1 MSALFAVGDR
11 VWFKKLGATPFVVGS
26 ATDEAKPVGGGNNAL
41 NFGGASLGGRGKAEI
56 TVPSTKANS
65 GLSDAQGVPTI
76 QSSGFP
82 DAIDSTRTVVQEG
95 EDAPTAAPTATDQNV
110 YGLVEPGNHS
120 YKYTFVTAGGESAAS
135 PVSATVDSDIIV
147 PPPGALLSATA
158 GLLNTGDH
166 TWKVTFLVSALTTLP
181 SAVSPT
187 VTTVDGTHSADL
199 TLPLGPTGTT
209 SRKVYRN
216 SVAVPAT
223 WRLVATVADNTTTAL
238 NDGATDASI
247 AAAATAP
254 TVATQGTK
262 VLVGGIAPGPTG
274 TTARK
279 VYRNAVGG
287 KSLLTTIS
295 DNTTESYTD
304 NTADAGLSLP
314 AAAPTKSSAGF
325 TGSTIGSA
333 GTKIGVKEQ
342 TVVNILSPRTVTV
355 DGPFG
360 DPTPAARFPTGD
372 NLDDATVD
380 DGTNTIGKS
389 DPSAP
394 GGSASKGRAVASGTK
409 IPLDGLNPYGAG
421 KINVKGKTV
430 GVRLPSSEEGPG
442 VVIEKTVV
450 STTGKTPD
458 GTLVYAGEF
467 TYWVNWGSPSGS
479 QPHSTKWR
487 NRHRVTMH
495 AEKDLVAI

>member
-1 MSALFAVGDR
+1 MSFVVGDR
-11 VWFKKLGATPFVVGS
+11 VWFKKLGRTPFVVGS
-26 ATDEAKPVGGGNNAL
+26 ATDEALPVGGGNNAL

-56 TVPSTKANS
+56 TAPSTKANS

-82 DAIDSTRTVVQEG
+82 DAIDSTRTVLQEG

-110 YGLVEPGNHS
+110 YGSVDPGNHT

-135 PVSATVDSDIIV
+135 PASSTVDSDIIV

-166 TWKVTFLVSALTTLP
+166 TWKVAFVTAGGTTLP

-209 SRKVYRN
+209 SRTVYRN
-216 SVAVPAT
+216 KIADQTHWFLA
-223 WRLVATVADNTTTAL
+223 ATVGNNTATTL
-238 NDGATDASI
+238 NDGAADSALTTA
-247 AAAATAP
+247 AP

-262 VLVGGIAPGPTG
+262 VSVGGIAPGPTG
-274 TTARK
+274 TTGRK
-279 VYRNAVGG
+279 VYRNKIAAQTTW
-287 KSLLTTIS
+287 SLLTTLS

-304 NTADAGLSLP
+304 NTADASLS
-314 AAAPTKSSAGF
+314 AGTAPTKSTSGF

-333 GTKIGVKEQ
+333 GTNIGVKEQ
-342 TVVNILSPRTVTV
+342 TVVNVLSPRTVTV
-355 DGPFG
+355 DGPFVA
-360 DPTPAARFPTGD
+360 PTPAARFPTGD
-372 NLDDATVD
+372 NLDEAPVD

-394 GGSASKGRAVASGTK
+394 GGSASKGRAIASGTK
-409 IPLDGLNPYGAG
+409 VPLSGLNPYGAG
-421 KINVKGKTV
+421 KIDVKGKTV

-442 VVIEKTVV
+442 VVIQKVTVV
-450 STTGKTPD
+450 NAGKTPD
-458 GTLVYAGEF
+458 GTLVRAGDV
-467 TYWVNWGSPSGS
+467 TYWVNWGSPAGS

-495 AEKDLVAI
+495 AEADLVAI